1 MQTQRKF
8 MPGKDT
14 AFVTRRAGIAMP
26 ASAWRFRPAVGL
38 VANSNGR
45 DGVGAHALYSAGAGK
60 GGARVI

>member
-1 MQTQRKF
+1 MEAQCKL

-14 AFVTRRAGIAMP
+14 AFVARRAGIAMP
-26 ASAWRFRPAVGL
+26 AHRWRFGPAVGQP
-38 VANSNGR
+38 ANSTGR